1 MRWEKITNEKLKLAY
16 KTLNEINV
24 ELVEIMKKLGTS
36 DRYVYLHKD
45 VQDMQHTLLQELGER
60 TLDEPIEKKV
70 S

>member
-45 VQDMQHTLLQELGER
+45 VQDMQYTLLQELGER